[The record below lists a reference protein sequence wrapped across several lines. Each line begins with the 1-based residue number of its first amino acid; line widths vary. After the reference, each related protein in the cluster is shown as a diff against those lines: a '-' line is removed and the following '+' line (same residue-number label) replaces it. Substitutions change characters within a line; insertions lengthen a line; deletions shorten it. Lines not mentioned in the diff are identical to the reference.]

1 MAREAASAQPCPGQ
15 LTGTLT
21 DSAIDRA
28 NPSAVIEIDRV
39 SRAFR
44 TKRGDVLALQ
54 DVSFSV
60 QRGDFISVVG
70 SSGCGKSTLLRV
82 IAGLTQP
89 TSGTV
94 LALGHNVVA
103 PDRTVGM
110 MFQRPVLLP
119 WRNVLQNV
127 LLPIDISGQDR
138 SRNVMRA
145 ERLLEMAG
153 LADFRTHKI
162 WQLSGGMQQ
171 RVALCRALITEPE
184 ILLLDEPFGAL
195 DSLTREVLNDELRN
209 ICDQTQI
216 TTILVTHDIQEA
228 VYLADRVLVMSAR
241 PGSIVR
247 DLRIDLVGKRNT
259 ATRISTPFNEY
270 CGQIRDALRDIYT
283 A

>member
-1 MAREAASAQPCPGQ
+1 
-15 LTGTLT
+15 
-21 DSAIDRA
+21 
-28 NPSAVIEIDRV
+28 VIEVDRV
-39 SRAFR
+39 SRTFHSNR
-44 TKRGDVLALQ
+44 VDVLALN

-60 QRGDFISVVG
+60 ERGDFISVVG
-70 SSGCGKSTLLRV
+70 SSGCGKSTLLRM

-89 TSGTV
+89 TTGTV
-94 LALGHNVVA
+94 SALGRKVVA

-127 LLPIDISGQDR
+127 LLPVEIARLDR
-138 SRNVMRA
+138 RQYAMRA
-145 ERLLEMAG
+145 EHLLEMAG
-153 LADFRTHKI
+153 LADFAKHKI

-195 DSLTREVLNDELRN
+195 DSLTREVLNDALRN
-209 ICDQTQI
+209 LCDQTQI

-228 VYLADRVLVMSAR
+228 VYLADRVLVMSPR

-247 DLRIDLVGKRNT
+247 DLRIELVGERNA
-259 ATRISTPFNEY
+259 ATRVSKHFNEY
-270 CGQIRDALRDIYT
+270 CGQIRDGLKYIHT
-283 A
+283 T